1 MTHGLALPDT
11 DSHIPDRSTAMHLL
25 HEQLALAQHAERA
38 SAAQRNAQHYRLVRA
53 LRAQRRAERAAL
65 RARLLLSLVG

>member
-25 HEQLALAQHAERA
+25 HEQLALSRCAQRVET
-38 SAAQRNAQHYRLVRA
+38 AQRNEQHYRLVRA
-53 LRAQRRAERAAL
+53 LKAQRRAEQAAL
-65 RARLLLSLVG
+65 RARLLLSVL